1 MFHFSDRCPC
11 NLCSVRLG
19 ESAKLHDDA
28 GFGRKAVDDV
38 PRRKFSLITGQ
49 LLPFAGITLFKFRGF
64 VLRHSPDNAYWNDVG
79 P

>member
-1 MFHFSDRCPC
+1 
-11 NLCSVRLG
+11 
-19 ESAKLHDDA
+19 
-28 GFGRKAVDDV
+28 VDDV

-64 VLRHSPDNAYWNDVG
+64 VLRHFPDNAYWNDVG